1 MRNTISMLRG
11 VLLIFIPKSARR
23 LQPLQG
29 REELLNVIEYDTT
42 KASRTLTGYSHVD
55 ADTLKSVM

>member
-1 MRNTISMLRG
+1 MLRG

-29 REELLNVIEYDTT
+29 GEELLNVIEYDTT